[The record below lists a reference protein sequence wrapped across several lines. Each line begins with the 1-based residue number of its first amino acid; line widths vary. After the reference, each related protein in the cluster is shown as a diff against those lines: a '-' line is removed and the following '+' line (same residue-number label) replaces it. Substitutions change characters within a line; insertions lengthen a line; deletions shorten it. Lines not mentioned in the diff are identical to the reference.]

1 MNTLSSSPD
10 QGSAATD
17 LPVYEAAAQSPT
29 LDRTLTEIRSG
40 RRLEKIVKSIESFLH
55 SQISRI
61 DKAVEEC
68 RLAENND
75 KILQK
80 MRKDFEQ
87 EKLEWQE
94 TRNSEGLRLNE
105 ASDMLIQ
112 GWKDL
117 EDERR
122 SWLDE
127 RDNGLAPTS
136 R

>member
-1 MNTLSSSPD
+1 MNTLLSSPD